1 MHFYK
6 ELTKTQGHIYVC
18 YSEEELRVLA
28 WSLGTSTRS
37 DVLLEVKQFAEDF
50 WRCTS

>member
-1 MHFYK
+1 MHFNK
-6 ELTKTQGHIYVC
+6 ELTKTQGHYP
-18 YSEEELRVLA
+18 EEELRVLA

-37 DVLLEVKQFAEDF
+37 DVLLEVKKFAEDF